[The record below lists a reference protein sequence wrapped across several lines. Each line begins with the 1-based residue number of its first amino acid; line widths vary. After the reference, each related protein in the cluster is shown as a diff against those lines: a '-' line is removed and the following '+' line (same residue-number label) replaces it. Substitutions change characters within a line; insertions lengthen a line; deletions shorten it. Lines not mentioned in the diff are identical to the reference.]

1 MAATAQKDSGNSK
14 ETLGFQAEIKQVL
27 QLMIRS
33 VYSNKEIFLRELI
46 SNASD
51 ACDKLRFQAISDDK
65 IYEGDSDL
73 KIKVNFDAEKKTI
86 TVADNGIGMTRDEVI
101 ENIGTIAKS
110 GTKEFF
116 AQLTGDQQKDAQLIG
131 QFGVGFY
138 SAFIVADKVSLK
150 TRKAGEGKAVLWESD
165 GQGEFTI
172 EETEMDGRG
181 TEVTLH
187 VREEDK
193 DFLDQYRL
201 QTVIKKFSDHISLP
215 VVMTVT
221 EEVEGKKETKDE
233 VVNKASAL
241 WTRSKSEVKKEE
253 YDEFYKSV
261 SHDFSNPLAHIHSK
275 MEGNLE
281 YSMLLFVPEKA
292 PFDLWTQEH
301 QVGVKLYVNRIFIM
315 DDADKL
321 LPKYLRFIRG
331 VVDSS
336 DLQLNVSRELLQD
349 NQIIQT
355 IKNTAVKKILDLLED
370 MAENDKEKFKTFWNE
385 FGRVFKEGV
394 VEDFV
399 NKDRIGKICRFS
411 TTFDDKEEQE
421 VSLDDYIFRLKK
433 DQDKIYYLIADSH
446 SSAKNSPLLE
456 VFRKKGVEVLLL
468 SDRVDHWFVSHLK
481 TYKDKEF
488 YSVSKGDVNL
498 SENPEED
505 KKKEEET
512 ETEFKSFLDKV
523 KETLKDKVSDVKLS
537 HRLTSSPVC
546 LVSHKDDLDP
556 NLKQIFA
563 AVGQEASQMKPILEI
578 NPDHKLIEKLK
589 SETADGKFN
598 DLSLLLFEQAVL
610 SDGGTLEDPAQFVR
624 RVNDFI
630 E

>member
-193 DFLDQYRL
+193 DFLYQYRL